1 MNEVKINAQQLLALM
16 VLFNMGTALVVSL
29 GTTAERDAWI
39 ATSLGAAG
47 GIILFGVYAALF
59 RLGPKLQLIGHLRLL
74 GKPIGLVLGMLYII
88 FFLYGASRDLRD
100 GGDLLIN
107 SVLDQTP
114 LIVVE
119 ASMIL
124 AIAYVLDKGLE
135 VLARTAQIFL
145 IVLLLVGLLSVV
157 LLFCSNVI
165 ETERLFPILGDGW
178 GAVLTPFLKQTFEFP
193 YTELI
198 CFMVILPSVNQP
210 NQGLRFG
217 FVAVLISGVILTI
230 SSILQIAVLGV
241 DITSHSTFPLLDMIG
256 LIEMGA
262 FVQRLDV
269 FFVLF
274 LIVGVFFKTAIF
286 YYACVSSITDLFHIR
301 DKRTLILPVGLLIL
315 AASLINSG
323 NFAEHIEEGN
333 IALHTVFVSMGGA
346 IPVILLMGGWLKK
359 WRRWKKVHP
368 EP

>member
-1 MNEVKINAQQLLALM
+1 MDEVKINAQQLLALM
-16 VLFNMGTALVVSL
+16 VLFNMGTSLVVSL

-39 ATSLGAAG
+39 ATLLGNAG
-47 GIILFGVYAALF
+47 GLILFGVYAALF
-59 RLGPKLQLIGHLRLL
+59 RLAPKLQLIGHIRALL
-74 GKPIGLVLGMLYII
+74 GKPIGLILGMLYII

-119 ASMIL
+119 AAMIL
-124 AIAYVLDKGLE
+124 AVAYVLDKGIE

-157 LLFCSNVI
+157 LLLCSNVI
-165 ETERLFPILGDGW
+165 ETERLFPLLGNGW
-178 GAVLTPFLKQTFEFP
+178 GAVFTPFLKQTFEFP

-198 CFMVILPSVNQP
+198 CFMVIFPSLDQP

-217 FVAVLISGVILTI
+217 FVAVFISGIILTI
-230 SSILQIAVLGV
+230 SSMLQIAVLGV
-241 DITSHSTFPLLDMIG
+241 DITSQSTFPLLDMIS
-256 LIEMGA
+256 LIDVGA

-301 DKRTLILPVGLLIL
+301 DKRTMIYPVGLLIL
-315 AASLINSG
+315 VVSLINSS
-323 NFAEHIEEGN
+323 NFAEHIKEGN
-333 IALHTVFVSMGGA
+333 IALQTVFLPMGGA
-346 IPVILLMGGWLKK
+346 IPVLLLIGGWLKK
-359 WRRWKKVHP
+359 RGRWRGTS
-368 EP
+368 